1 MSKKKPNFLPKHLSI
16 LLSLGLSVNAWSAI
30 SPQSPFSQIP
40 LHLQNSSTVTT
51 AAVKPNLALI
61 LDNSSSML
69 KTLDGKTKITHLLN
83 TATWVLDKYGTKFN
97 WVILPTTDPAGIP
110 LSVNNQHYLKN
121 KQSIV
126 SYYLRE
132 LEKKLRGEPN
142 KWRFGMNLSDMKQ
155 FVQNRAGTTAS
166 MNTRFTMRDGR
177 PSNYMTV
184 SGNSPLISR
193 YLDALFIL
201 QQGMEYRCQKNYA
214 VLFSDGVP
222 TDNLMAGKYSY
233 TDLTTGQKKEIN
245 SLASLIPNYGAYGQ
259 SPILEPYTHTYN
271 DATLTWL
278 AIRDNNWTAMK
289 NDRNLATGNKKFP
302 LGIYRYQ
309 HPDIEGYLNR
319 AKQLQPSKTPIFG
332 KYYCKDDL
340 GCQYLIPPNAVTNA
354 NAVGIAQFL
363 TESVK
368 LGDLKTNARDGVDAA
383 GKPWDDPVF
392 YDEKIGGL
400 HGRQTI
406 ETFAIGYADS
416 PMSRSYLK
424 AFSPSNDYKDIVAKN
439 EADLRQQFDKIF
451 SKISEDVQSSL
462 PPQSFSSFAP
472 ALSHKDNSTKLPD
485 MAAAVRLILENGASE
500 IYFYKVN
507 NKIISDDYTVPNYAG
522 RKTLI
527 HDGNRAQWV
536 ERFSGSNAFFDL
548 NSSKPDE
555 WRTAML
561 PWITRSTDD
570 NIIANM
576 GGLSMKYRNRNGES
590 NGPRNMG
597 DIIGS
602 GIVAYGPLEFARKRY
617 LVTAANDGM
626 IYLFKSSS
634 NANHPYDLKL
644 NYIPAAMERQSS
656 EDTLAKHFKYIAN
669 ADYVTPRPA
678 RANASL
684 VPHQYMVN
692 GGFVIRTMDS
702 TGPEQTLMA
711 LNMGQGGRGTVALN
725 LGGPDRRDAGRMVGI
740 DAPQSDWENT
750 VPLFETPKG
759 ADNMMGYTIGKPTIG
774 RIAMERSVS
783 KDGKATLDTKL
794 HDVRQSVFI
803 GSGIL
808 NPSGGKTNTESALY
822 VYNAIADLNV
832 GIQNGSTPVSAVKS
846 KAGDLVKKI
855 AVPAELGKGG
865 LAEPTIVDI
874 DFDGAIDIVY
884 AGDYGGN
891 LYRFDLRGKPNEWTV
906 KKIFQTAANQPI
918 TSAPAVLRDEK
929 NRYVVI
935 FGTGSDLYQE
945 DLKDKSIQAV
955 YGIYDD
961 LTNFEPQVK
970 QVSGLV
976 QQTFT
981 EVHNQQIG
989 KQTFDLRTLTD
1000 NPIGDNPQG
1009 WYFNLT
1015 PSERVVVKPHMLL
1028 KTAIIT
1034 TRSYKFTEK
1043 NVNNGSNGSKPDL
1056 CLAAESSVQ
1065 SSGESWIM
1073 QVKADNGGNLP
1084 GKDGD
1089 DIYGFVDIT
1098 RQNTGGSSRNTHT
1111 ADLIPSGT
1119 KIVDGG
1125 LSGIELD
1132 ATPTKANGLKNS
1144 TTVEGDAS
1152 GSGQDPDLR
1161 PGGGEAAQ
1169 RCLPDED
1176 NFAALTNSG
1185 GSKGVENLFNLI
1197 GLKCSEVKGS
1207 GHIRRLSWREIF

>member
-1 MSKKKPNFLPKHLSI
+1 
-16 LLSLGLSVNAWSAI
+16 
-30 SPQSPFSQIP
+30 
-40 LHLQNSSTVTT
+40 
-51 AAVKPNLALI
+51 
-61 LDNSSSML
+61 
-69 KTLDGKTKITHLLN
+69 
-83 TATWVLDKYGTKFN
+83 
-97 WVILPTTDPAGIP
+97 
-110 LSVNNQHYLKN
+110 
-121 KQSIV
+121 
-126 SYYLRE
+126 
-132 LEKKLRGEPN
+132 
-142 KWRFGMNLSDMKQ
+142 
-155 FVQNRAGTTAS
+155 
-166 MNTRFTMRDGR
+166 
-177 PSNYMTV
+177 
-184 SGNSPLISR
+184 
-193 YLDALFIL
+193 
-201 QQGMEYRCQKNYA
+201 
-214 VLFSDGVP
+214 
-222 TDNLMAGKYSY
+222 
-233 TDLTTGQKKEIN
+233 
-245 SLASLIPNYGAYGQ
+245 
-259 SPILEPYTHTYN
+259 
-271 DATLTWL
+271 
-278 AIRDNNWTAMK
+278 
-289 NDRNLATGNKKFP
+289 
-302 LGIYRYQ
+302 
-309 HPDIEGYLNR
+309 
-319 AKQLQPSKTPIFG
+319 
-332 KYYCKDDL
+332 
-340 GCQYLIPPNAVTNA
+340 
-354 NAVGIAQFL
+354 
-363 TESVK
+363 
-368 LGDLKTNARDGVDAA
+368 
-383 GKPWDDPVF
+383 
-392 YDEKIGGL
+392 
-400 HGRQTI
+400 
-406 ETFAIGYADS
+406 
-416 PMSRSYLK
+416 
-424 AFSPSNDYKDIVAKN
+424 
-439 EADLRQQFDKIF
+439 
-451 SKISEDVQSSL
+451 
-462 PPQSFSSFAP
+462 
-472 ALSHKDNSTKLPD
+472 
-485 MAAAVRLILENGASE
+485 
-500 IYFYKVN
+500 
-507 NKIISDDYTVPNYAG
+507 
-522 RKTLI
+522 
-527 HDGNRAQWV
+527 
-536 ERFSGSNAFFDL
+536 
-548 NSSKPDE
+548 
-555 WRTAML
+555 ML
-561 PWITRSTDD
+561 PWITRSKDD
-570 NIIANM
+570 SLIAGM
-576 GGLSMKYRNRNGES
+576 SGLSMKYRNRNGEN

-692 GGFVIRTMDS
+692 GGFVIRTMDA

-725 LGGPDRRDAGRMVGI
+725 LGGPDRKDAGRMVGI
-740 DAPQSDWENT
+740 DASPSEWENT

-759 ADNMMGYTIGKPTIG
+759 AGNMMGYTIGKPTIG

-794 HDVRQSVFI
+794 HDVRQSVFV

-808 NPSGGKTNTESALY
+808 NPSRGKTDTESALY
-822 VYNAIADLNV
+822 VYNAITNLNV
-832 GIQNGSTPVSAVKS
+832 GIQNGSTPAPAVQS
-846 KAGDLVKKI
+846 KAGDLVQKI
-855 AVPAELGKGG
+855 AVPADIGKGG

-874 DFDGAIDIVY
+874 DFDGTIDIVY

-891 LYRFDLRGKPNEWTV
+891 LYRFDLRGKPGEWTV

-918 TSAPAVLRDEK
+918 TSAPAVLRDEQ

-945 DLKDKSIQAV
+945 DLKDTSMQAV

-961 LTNFEPQVK
+961 LTNFNPQVK
-970 QVSGLV
+970 QVGGLV

-989 KQTFDLRTLTD
+989 KQMFDLRTLTD
-1000 NPIGDNPQG
+1000 NPIGNDPQG

-1089 DIYGFVDIT
+1089 DIYGFIDLT

-1111 ADLIPSGT
+1111 VDLIPSGT

-1125 LSGIELD
+1125 LSGIEVD
-1132 ATPTKANGLKNS
+1132 ATPTKANGLKNA

-1152 GSGQDPDLR
+1152 GSGQDTDL
-1161 PGGGEAAQ
+1161 GNTKIGE

-1197 GLKCSEVKGS
+1197 GLKCSAVKG

>member
-30 SPQSPFSQIP
+30 NPQSPFSQIP

-61 LDNSSSML
+61 VDNSGSMF
-69 KTLDGKTKITHLLN
+69 KNGADGQKKIVHLLN
-83 TATWVLDKYGTKFN
+83 TLTWVLGKYGNKFH
-97 WVILPTTDPAGIP
+97 WVILPVSEPAGAPMTI
-110 LSVNNQHYLKN
+110 NNQYNLKN
-121 KQSIV
+121 RQSIV

-132 LEKKLRGEPN
+132 LEKKLRGEQHN
-142 KWRFGMNLSDMKQ
+142 WRFGMNLADMKNY
-155 FVQNRAGTTAS
+155 VQNRAGTAAS
-166 MNTRFTMRDGR
+166 MNTNFKMRDGR
-177 PSNYMTV
+177 TSVYMT
-184 SGNSPLISR
+184 SGGHSPLISR
-193 YLDALFIL
+193 YMDALFIL
-201 QQGMEYRCQKNYA
+201 QQGMQYRCQKSYA
-214 VLFSDGVP
+214 VMFSDGFP
-222 TDNLMAGKYSY
+222 TDNLMAE
-233 TDLTTGQKKEIN
+233 QKN
-245 SLASLIPNYGAYGQ
+245 GSAFAALIPNYGAYGQ
-259 SPILEPYTHTYN
+259 NPIIEAYTHTYN
-271 DATLTWL
+271 DGSLAWL
-278 AIRDNNWTAMK
+278 AIRDNKWSALK
-289 NDRNLATGNKKFP
+289 NKFP
-302 LGIYRYQ
+302 NGLYRYQ
-309 HPDIEGYLNR
+309 HPDIDAYLDS
-319 AKQLQPSKTPIFG
+319 AKRLRPDRPLIFG
-332 KYYCKDDL
+332 KYNCKDGL
-340 GCQYLIPPNAVTNA
+340 GCQYLVPPNVTVNG
-354 NAVGIAQFL
+354 NSIGFAQYI
-363 TESVK
+363 TEAVK
-368 LGDLKTNARDGVDAA
+368 LSDLKTNARDGVDAA
-383 GKPWDDPVF
+383 GRPWDEAVF
-392 YDEKIGGL
+392 YDEKTGGL
-400 HGRQTI
+400 HGRQNI
-406 ETFAIGYADS
+406 ETFAIGYSDTQNT
-416 PMSRSYLK
+416 RTFLR
-424 AFSPSNDYKDIVAKN
+424 AFSPSNNYRDIVAKN
-439 EADLRQQFDKIF
+439 EADLKQKFDQIF
-451 SKISEDVQSSL
+451 SKISADVQSSL

-536 ERFSGSNAFFDL
+536 ENFRGSNSFFDL

-576 GGLSMKYRNRNGES
+576 SGLSMKYRNRNGEN

-692 GGFVIRTMDS
+692 GGFVIRTMDA

-725 LGGPDRRDAGRMVGI
+725 LGGPDRKDAGRMVGI
-740 DAPQSDWENT
+740 DASPSEWENT

-759 ADNMMGYTIGKPTIG
+759 AGNMMGYTIGKPTIG

-794 HDVRQSVFI
+794 HDVRQSVFV

-808 NPSGGKTNTESALY
+808 NPIRGKTDTESALY
-822 VYNAIADLNV
+822 VYNAITNLNV
-832 GIQNGSTPVSAVKS
+832 GIQNGSTPAPAVQS
-846 KAGDLVKKI
+846 KAGDLVQKI
-855 AVPAELGKGG
+855 AVPADIGKGG

-874 DFDGAIDIVY
+874 DFDGTIDIVY

-891 LYRFDLRGKPNEWTV
+891 LYRFDLRGRPGEWTV

-918 TSAPAVLRDEK
+918 TSAPAVLRDEQ

-945 DLKDKSIQAV
+945 DLKDTSIQAV

-961 LTNFEPQVK
+961 LTNFNPQVK
-970 QVSGLV
+970 QVGGLV

-989 KQTFDLRTLTD
+989 KQMFDLRTLTD
-1000 NPIGDNPQG
+1000 NPIGNDPQG

-1089 DIYGFVDIT
+1089 DIYGFIDLT

-1111 ADLIPSGT
+1111 VDLIPSGT
-1119 KIVDGG
+1119 KIVGGG
-1125 LSGIELD
+1125 LSGIEVD
-1132 ATPTKANGLKNS
+1132 ATPTKANGLKNA

-1152 GSGQDPDLR
+1152 GSGQDTDL
-1161 PGGGEAAQ
+1161 GNTKIGE

-1197 GLKCSEVKGS
+1197 GLKCSAVKG